1 MPRSATESVQD
12 TQAGQGL
19 AIAAESLY
27 VANLLILPLFA
38 FLALLLLYL
47 KHNGKAPPLA
57 QSHLEQTVRAGIG
70 IALMFMTAAAI
81 VVLLRMQGM
90 EDMNLW
96 MIVVLAFTIM
106 HASMVL
112 LGVVGL
118 ARAMAGKCW
127 RYPLFGKALPR
138 DCPY

>member
-1 MPRSATESVQD
+1 MNQPTD
-12 TQAGQGL
+12 IGKNL
-19 AIAAESLY
+19 AVAAESLY
-27 VANLLILPLFA
+27 VANLLILPFIA
-38 FLALLLLYL
+38 FVALLLLYL

-57 QSHLEQTVRAGIG
+57 QSHLDQTLRTSLWIG
-70 IALMFMTAAAI
+70 VIFTTAASI

-90 EDMNLW
+90 EDVTLW

-118 ARAMAGKCW
+118 AKALSGKCW

-138 DCPY
+138 GCPVLTTGMR